1 MKGNRNGEE
10 SLSFGK
16 LQTNS
21 RADALPGPLYSSPG
35 QDQVT
40 ERRGGGDRDVP
51 GLCWGS
57 SGQRG
62 DTLSQAGGAD
72 PLCLLTCSAHRF
84 ILQADALIAAF
95 KPGPAPVMDEPAALP
110 VLAVRAAGHLSNP
123 SCATGPQR
131 PGTPIPKGRRGSGSP
146 RTTPA

>member
-40 ERRGGGDRDVP
+40 ERRGGGDGDVP

-57 SGQRG
+57 SGQCG
-62 DTLSQAGGAD
+62 DTLSQTGGCRP
-72 PLCLLTCSAHRF
+72 PLFINMFSTQIYSA
-84 ILQADALIAAF
+84 
-95 KPGPAPVMDEPAALP
+95 
-110 VLAVRAAGHLSNP
+110 
-123 SCATGPQR
+123 
-131 PGTPIPKGRRGSGSP
+131 GRRSYCCLQT
-146 RTTPA
+146 RTSTSDG